1 MKDENDNKKYK
12 RISFEDQI
20 SLVLFACYATEPFSV
35 SDIQEGVLDCHRST
49 LYSLVRELVK
59 TNYLERVGVSYYKAT
74 QYAKDIMNVKGGSY
88 SMTTHYIEQ
97 CIEDDGTNSYT
108 DIRNHLSPSTIV
120 IEENLQEQFLE
131 YKPLAECDFEYVS
144 IADLR
149 AAIADHDRTDHC
161 SDIKNHISPTTK
173 VIEQ

>member
-1 MKDENDNKKYK
+1 MGIGE
-12 RISFEDQI
+12 
-20 SLVLFACYATEPFSV
+20 
-35 SDIQEGVLDCHRST
+35 
-49 LYSLVRELVK
+49 
-59 TNYLERVGVSYYKAT
+59 
-74 QYAKDIMNVKGGSY
+74 
-88 SMTTHYIEQ
+88 SMTSHYIEQ

-149 AAIADHDRTDHC
+149 AAIADHDQTDHC
-161 SDIKNHISPTTK
+161 SDIKNHISPNTK